1 VAIVG
6 AHVLLYT
13 SEAERLRETL
23 RDVLGWDSVEAHDP
37 PDGWLIFKLPPA
49 ELGVHPSDTPQHEFT
64 LMCDDLNSTMAE
76 LGEKG
81 IEFRGEP
88 RDQGFGIVTT
98 MLLPGDVELLLYEPK
113 HNSPLDL

>member
-1 VAIVG
+1 MING
-6 AHVLLYT
+6 AHVLIY
-13 SEAERLRETL
+13 SEDADATRAFF
-23 RDVLGWDSVEAHDP
+23 RDVLELPNIDVH
-37 PDGWLIFKLPPA
+37 DGWLIFKLPPA
-49 ELGVHPSDTPQHEFT
+49 ELGVHPGDTPQHEFT

-98 MLLPGDVELLLYEPK
+98 MLLPGGVELLLYEPK

>member
-1 VAIVG
+1 MSLEGCPAPKDDDRPVTATARTRGEI
-6 AHVLLYT
+6 AH
-13 SEAERLRETL
+13 S
-23 RDVLGWDSVEAHDP
+23 

-49 ELGVHPSDTPQHEFT
+49 ELGVHPGETPQHEFT

-98 MLLPGDVELLLYEPK
+98 MLLPGGIQILLYEPK